1 MLRYRRHGIART
13 LRAVWKR
20 RAFAYGA
27 ALCSVIAATLLAL
40 PLYPDDADFPALL
53 LLAAVGVSAALGGF
67 GPAIIATI
75 GGFVSLDYFF
85 EYPPYSLTIQALG
98 TSLDLHRQTV
108 RRVLEEIVE
117 RNEAADGRDDGG
129 PEATQGC
136 ADADGC
142 QEQQR
147 WKVGVVRVERESEEC
162 RGDHAAKGCAVRERA
177 ALPHSA
183 ECTSDAVTSIP
194 EHLRLMQV
202 RATPRHAATAF
213 NGSWNRL
220 SMRQTVKGIRA
231 GATCIAR

>member
-98 TSLDLHRQTV
+98 TSLDLLMFVFVAVLLGTLNARLRAARQRTNIA
-108 RRVLEEIVE
+108 RQQA
-117 RNEAADGRDDGG
+117 EAALQARD
-129 PEATQGC
+129 EAL
-136 ADADGC
+136 AIVSHD
-142 QEQQR
+142 
-147 WKVGVVRVERESEEC
+147 
-162 RGDHAAKGCAVRERA
+162 
-177 ALPHSA
+177 
-183 ECTSDAVTSIP
+183 
-194 EHLRLMQV
+194 LR
-202 RATPRHAATAF
+202 
-213 NGSWNRL
+213 
-220 SMRQTVKGIRA
+220 
-231 GATCIAR
+231 